1 MKIAFTTKEP
11 SWDSMMEARFGRA
24 EYVLLY
30 DEESGGITIHNNA
43 DIASQEHGAG
53 PKMAKAM
60 ADLKAD
66 VIITG
71 NGPGENA
78 LAVLSKMGTTIFV
91 GAGEFNVSEA
101 YQAYQENRLEK
112 LSSL

>member
-30 DEESGGITIHNNA
+30 DEESGAITIHDNA
-43 DIASQEHGAG
+43 DIANQEHGAG

-78 LAVLSKMGTTIFV
+78 REVLSKMDTAVFV
-91 GAGEFNVSEA
+91 GAGDFSVSDA
-101 YQAYQENRLEK
+101 YKAYQENKLEK
-112 LSSL
+112 F

>member
-11 SWDSMMEARFGRA
+11 SWNSMMEARFGRA
-24 EYVLLY
+24 EYVLIY
-30 DEESGGITIHNNA
+30 DEQSGQITFHDNREIVN
-43 DIASQEHGAG
+43 QEHGAG

-60 ADLKAD
+60 ADLGVD

-78 LAVLSKMGTTIFV
+78 RAVLAQMKTVIYV
-91 GAGEFNVSEA
+91 GAGELNVTEA
-101 YQAYQENRLEK
+101 YQAYQNNVLEK
-112 LSSL
+112 F

>member
-24 EYVLLY
+24 EYVLIY
-30 DEESGGITIHNNA
+30 DEQSGQIVFHDNREIVN
-43 DIASQEHGAG
+43 QEHGAG

-60 ADLKAD
+60 ADLGVD

-78 LAVLSKMGTTIFV
+78 RAVLAQMNTVVYV
-91 GAGEFNVSEA
+91 GAGEMNVAEA
-101 YQAYQENRLEK
+101 YKAYQDGTLEK
-112 LSSL
+112 F

>member
-24 EYVLLY
+24 EYVLIY
-30 DEESGGITIHNNA
+30 DEQSGQITFHDNREIVN
-43 DIASQEHGAG
+43 QEHGAG

-60 ADLKAD
+60 ADLGVD

-78 LAVLSKMGTTIFV
+78 RAVLAQMNTVVYV
-91 GAGEFNVSEA
+91 GAGEMNVAEA
-101 YQAYQENRLEK
+101 YKAYQDGTLEK
-112 LSSL
+112 F

>member
-24 EYVLLY
+24 EYVVIY
-30 DEESGGITIHNNA
+30 DEKSAQVSFHDNH
-43 DIASQEHGAG
+43 DIVNQEHGAG

-60 ADLKAD
+60 ADLGVD

-78 LAVLSKMGTTIFV
+78 RAVLSQMHTVIYV
-91 GAGEFNVSEA
+91 GAGEMSVKEA
-101 YQAYQENRLEK
+101 YKAYQDGTLEK
-112 LSSL
+112 F